1 MALPMKEQAAALC
14 QTCLGALLWSA
25 PLFPFMY
32 ILVSRPGIEGH
43 TQGVFLQDPRM
54 FQTVLGSL
62 AVARS
67 HIMLYLLLTVKIL
80 LEL

>member
-1 MALPMKEQAAALC
+1 MKEQAAALR
-14 QTCLGALLWSA
+14 QTYLGALLWSA

-32 ILVSRPGIEGH
+32 ILVSRPGIEGR
-43 TQGVFLQDPRM
+43 TQGVFPQDPRM

-67 HIMLYLLLTVKIL
+67 HIMLYLLLMIKIL

>member
-1 MALPMKEQAAALC
+1 MALPMKEQAAALR
-14 QTCLGALLWSA
+14 QTCSGALLRSA

-32 ILVSRPGIEGH
+32 ILVSRPSIEGR

-67 HIMLYLLLTVKIL
+67 HIMLYLSLTVKIL

>member
-1 MALPMKEQAAALC
+1 MALPMKEQAAALR

-32 ILVSRPGIEGH
+32 ILVSRPGIEGR
-43 TQGVFLQDPRM
+43 TQGVFPQDPRM
-54 FQTVLGSL
+54 IQTVLGSL

-67 HIMLYLLLTVKIL
+67 HIMLYLLLMIKIL

>member
-1 MALPMKEQAAALC
+1 MKEQAVALC
-14 QTCLGALLWSA
+14 QTCLAALLWSA

-62 AVARS
+62 AVSRL